1 MNDSGADVV
10 YGVQNVRRGGFLE
23 RVSGYLFYQAINLL
37 SVHQV
42 PRSLVTVRLMTRRYV
57 RALTAH
63 DDRELFLAG
72 LWTMTGFAQLPVTIV
87 KGDKGSSTYTFRK
100 KIANLVRAVTSF
112 SAKPLVY
119 VFHLGTL
126 ILLLSGAAAASI
138 VVRWMLGGRGL
149 AGWPSLIV
157 AVWLFGGVSI
167 FFIGILGVY
176 LARLFLETK
185 EWPLVVVREVRA
197 RAGDGR

>member
-1 MNDSGADVV
+1 
-10 YGVQNVRRGGFLE
+10 
-23 RVSGYLFYQAINLL
+23 
-37 SVHQV
+37 
-42 PRSLVTVRLMTRRYV
+42 MTRRYV